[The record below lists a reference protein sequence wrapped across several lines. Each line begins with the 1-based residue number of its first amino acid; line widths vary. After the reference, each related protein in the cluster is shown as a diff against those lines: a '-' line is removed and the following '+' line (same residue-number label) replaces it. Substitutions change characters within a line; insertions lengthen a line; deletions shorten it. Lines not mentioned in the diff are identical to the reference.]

1 MTVAAEPQVVRT
13 RILEEATRLFMAY
26 GYNGISMREIAEA
39 VGVSK
44 AGLYYH
50 FKDKEDLFLAILH
63 DALRRME
70 QVVAQARAASPRTRG
85 QIEALVRGL
94 LAEPAD
100 QRALIRLAGHEI
112 AHLGLDARAEFS
124 QRYHE
129 LFIGQVAA
137 LLQAG
142 CARGELRPI
151 EPQTLTWL
159 LLGMLYPFL
168 SQSGG
173 GPPELTVAALLEV
186 FFQGAEA
193 SLPAQ

>member
-1 MTVAAEPQVVRT
+1 MRT
-13 RILEEATRLFMAY
+13 RILEEATRLFTIY
-26 GYNGISMREIAEA
+26 GYTGISMREIAEA

-50 FKDKEDLFLAILH
+50 FKDKEDLFLAILY
-63 DALRRME
+63 DALRRVE
-70 QVVAQARAASPRTRG
+70 QVVTGAVAASPHARG

-112 AHLGLDARAEFS
+112 AHLGPAARADFG
-124 QRYHE
+124 QRYQQQ
-129 LFIGQVAA
+129 FIGLVAA
-137 LLQAG
+137 LLQG
-142 CARGELRPI
+142 CIARGELRPA

-168 SQSGG
+168 TQGG
-173 GPPELTVAALLEV
+173 ANPAEATVATLIEV
-186 FFQGAEA
+186 FFHGAEA
-193 SLPAQ
+193 

>member
-1 MTVAAEPQVVRT
+1 MRT

-26 GYNGISMREIAEA
+26 GYTGISMREIAAA

-50 FKDKEDLFLAILH
+50 FKDKEDLFLAILY

-70 QVVAQARAASPRTRG
+70 QVVARASAAGPHARG
-85 QIEALVRGL
+85 QVEALVRGL

-112 AHLGLDARAEFS
+112 AHLGQAARAEFG
-124 QRYHE
+124 QRYHQQ
-129 LFIGQVAA
+129 FIGPVAA
-137 LLQAG
+137 LLQG
-142 CARGELRPI
+142 CIARRELRPV

-159 LLGMLYPFL
+159 LLGMLYPFMTP
-168 SQSGG
+168 GG
-173 GPPELTVAALLEV
+173 GPPEPTIATLVEV
-186 FFQGAEA
+186 FFRGAEA
-193 SLPAQ
+193 